1 MSNEASHGETKNAH
15 GNTKSAHQEEEE
27 KIVDERTQ
35 VLQQL
40 WHLVWVTLLSEDKI
54 QMRKSMNEEGFES
67 MFSHAW
73 DLTQKLCGCLK

>member
-1 MSNEASHGETKNAH
+1 M
-15 GNTKSAHQEEEE
+15 
-27 KIVDERTQ
+27 
-35 VLQQL
+35 QL
-40 WHLVWVTLLSEDKI
+40 WHLVWVTLLSKDNI